1 MRAGR
6 EILLMT
12 PMHDVAGHATSAA
25 ILLATLLAGGCIR
38 RELST
43 VEVASDAMTHLRT
56 ATNLPDRFIVATPAA
71 QAGDCPPQLRDG
83 GLHTTLRLQR
93 SLMYPVADSAGST
106 HRVVGDY
113 TVEPAG
119 RYGEGPDEGLRVECG
134 TLRAVGV
141 VQL

>member
-1 MRAGR
+1 MTVFPDMTGRA
-6 EILLMT
+6 
-12 PMHDVAGHATSAA
+12 AAAA

-71 QAGDCPPQLRDG
+71 LAGDCPPQLRDG

-93 SLMYPVADSAGST
+93 SLMYPVADSAGSA
-106 HRVVGDY
+106 RVVGDY
-113 TVEPAG
+113 SVEPAG
-119 RYGEGPDEGLRVECG
+119 RYGEGANEGLRVDCG
-134 TLRAVGV
+134 TLRAIGV
-141 VQL
+141 VRL